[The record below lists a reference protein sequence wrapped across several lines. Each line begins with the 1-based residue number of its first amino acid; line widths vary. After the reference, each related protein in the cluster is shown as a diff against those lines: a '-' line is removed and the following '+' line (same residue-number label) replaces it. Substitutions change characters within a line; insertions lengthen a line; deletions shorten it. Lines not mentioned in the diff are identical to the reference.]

1 MNFANLKSLTIPE
14 GVVRTISI
22 NGQIV
27 ADFSKTQ
34 TETKEPV
41 EEEVIA
47 ENYET
52 TPAEMEPQLDI

>member
-34 TETKEPV
+34 TETNELV

-52 TPAEMEPQLDI
+52 TPAEMEPQHDI

>member
-34 TETKEPV
+34 TETNEPV
-41 EEEVIA
+41 EEEVIT

-52 TPAEMEPQLDI
+52 TPAEMEPQHDI